1 MRYASITVKS
11 VLAGF
16 FLLLASAS
24 AHAEVGSFTDYI
36 ENGVFFKEHPCF
48 LYVEVREGAE
58 IDDLKLNINPL
69 KCYESYKSEMS
80 KTSTDPAL
88 KTGTDSAP
96 AVAGA
101 NTGTDSAPA
110 ATGADTGTD
119 SVSASTGANTG
130 ANPVPAATGA
140 DTGAD
145 SAPAATGANTR
156 ANPTPSFDVWT
167 PPSKIRRR
175 VNRPNP
181 EFGIQP
187 IGQPDWDHWRNTAG

>member
-96 AVAGA
+96 AVAVRVSRAVSELPDFSILWEQMENQYNDFGCHPAGA
-101 NTGTDSAPA
+101 PY
-110 ATGADTGTD
+110 
-119 SVSASTGANTG
+119 
-130 ANPVPAATGA
+130 
-140 DTGAD
+140 
-145 SAPAATGANTR
+145 
-156 ANPTPSFDVWT
+156 
-167 PPSKIRRR
+167 
-175 VNRPNP
+175 VNHERETTNLC
-181 EFGIQP
+181 
-187 IGQPDWDHWRNTAG
+187 N

>member
-88 KTGTDSAP
+88 KTGADSAP

-110 ATGADTGTD
+110 ATRAKTARKL
-119 SVSASTGANTG
+119 V
-130 ANPVPAATGA
+130 PVY
-140 DTGAD
+140 
-145 SAPAATGANTR
+145 S
-156 ANPTPSFDVWT
+156 
-167 PPSKIRRR
+167 
-175 VNRPNP
+175 PNP
-181 EFGIQP
+181 EFGCHP
-187 IGQPDWDHWRNTAG
+187 TGDPSFDHWLYTTDLCNKRSYSF